1 MSQVTIERVERNK
14 RKYVTTIQGL
24 ELFGVDLKKAAK
36 MMASKFATGASVTK
50 NPQGM
55 DDITVQ
61 GDVSDEVVR
70 RSLRSARCHVALTRT
85 RTPTYIQSDMLT
97 NPSKKEKDIFGAD
110 GISEKS
116 IEQIIKKKK
125 EKPPP
130 GSLSTFVA

>member
-1 MSQVTIERVERNK
+1 M
-14 RKYVTTIQGL
+14 TTIQGL

-70 RSLRSARCHVALTRT
+70 RSFRAL
-85 RTPTYIQSDMLT
+85 S
-97 NPSKKEKDIFGAD
+97 
-110 GISEKS
+110 
-116 IEQIIKKKK
+116 
-125 EKPPP
+125 
-130 GSLSTFVA
+130 